1 MNFNSL
7 TVQALIIVEA
17 ETMRQFEALIL
28 SPFCV
33 EVPNTSTYAERI
45 ERELRIG
52 PSIYAL
58 NAAERRMQRAG

>member
-1 MNFNSL
+1 
-7 TVQALIIVEA
+7 
-17 ETMRQFEALIL
+17 MRQFEALIL